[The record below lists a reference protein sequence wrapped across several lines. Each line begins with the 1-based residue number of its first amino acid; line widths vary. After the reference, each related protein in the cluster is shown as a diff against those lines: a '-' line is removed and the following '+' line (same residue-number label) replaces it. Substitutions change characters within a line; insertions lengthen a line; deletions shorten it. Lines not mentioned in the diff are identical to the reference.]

1 MENDSA
7 GGCFKS
13 LLMSVG
19 PRRGRW
25 AKGKGT
31 LQVHK
36 SRWNLS
42 RNKLF
47 PSRAQLFLPDVL
59 EIQKA
64 SSAERKLMG
73 KPLVRDGVLM
83 FSI

>member
-1 MENDSA
+1 METDSA
-7 GGCFKS
+7 GGCSKS
-13 LLMSVG
+13 QLLLMFVG
-19 PRRGRW
+19 PQRGRG

-36 SRWNLS
+36 SRWHLS

-47 PSRAQLFLPDVL
+47 PSRAHLPDVL

-73 KPLVRDGVLM
+73 NALVRD
-83 FSI
+83 